1 MQFDN
6 FVYPLGL
13 QSIVGVN
20 QFPNPFPQRAS
31 LHLQVSNQYF
41 QSRHQ
46 LVRIGSA
53 EELFKWMTG
62 QFRLMR
68 MARPAERDYVHWE
81 EAALS
86 LRRPYITLISGGV
99 ESAIGTAPID
109 LRVARKL

>member
-1 MQFDN
+1 
-6 FVYPLGL
+6 
-13 QSIVGVN
+13 
-20 QFPNPFPQRAS
+20 
-31 LHLQVSNQYF
+31 
-41 QSRHQ
+41 
-46 LVRIGSA
+46 
-53 EELFKWMTG
+53 
-62 QFRLMR
+62 MR

>member
-1 MQFDN
+1 
-6 FVYPLGL
+6 
-13 QSIVGVN
+13 
-20 QFPNPFPQRAS
+20 
-31 LHLQVSNQYF
+31 
-41 QSRHQ
+41 
-46 LVRIGSA
+46 
-53 EELFKWMTG
+53 MTG

-109 LRVARKL
+109 LRVARKLRLKNQPAKNASRLKRTSARPKSLESCPSFHCAGSSKHAVKSILSWSLAPP